1 LLTVSPVWGYLSW
14 VNGKV
19 MTKEYKEQFQKFI
32 DFGLTERETKVYM
45 ILLTKKCFTTSEIQN
60 SVDITRTKIY
70 EILQKMVARGIC
82 TERLVGKIKYYEAV
96 EPKLALQRVFD
107 KYKDECQSEF
117 SKRKNLK
124 DELIKVLNPV
134 FDISKNVSSPLDFIE
149 IMKDRELIQKKYLM
163 SVRET
168 KNEMLTFNKGPY
180 VCDTTKRLSEQI
192 KEENKLL
199 RRGAKSRNIYEDKEL
214 MSQKWLL
221 DCLKTLSKSG
231 NQARLTNN
239 LPIKMMVFDE
249 RRVILPLQQNSPE
262 GNGITLLFIEHHGL
276 ALACK
281 SLFDSVWEKSEKVIF

>member
-1 LLTVSPVWGYLSW
+1 
-14 VNGKV
+14 
-19 MTKEYKEQFQKFI
+19 MTLEIKKQFQKFI

-45 ILLTKKCFTTSEIQN
+45 MLLTKKCFTTSELQN

-82 TERLVGKIKYYEAV
+82 TERSVGKIKYYEAV
-96 EPKLALQRVFD
+96 EPRLAFQRVFD
-107 KYKDECQSEF
+107 KYNEECQNEF
-117 SKRKNLK
+117 DRRKKLK
-124 DELIKVLNPV
+124 VELIKALNPV
-134 FDISKNVSSPLDFIE
+134 FDKSKDVVSPLDFIE
-149 IMKDRELIQKKYLM
+149 IMKDKNQIQKKYLM

-192 KEENKLL
+192 KEERILL
-199 RRGAKSRNIYEDKEL
+199 KRGIISRNIYEEGEL
-214 MSQKWLL
+214 KSQIWLMN
-221 DCLKTLSKSG
+221 CLKALSKSG
-231 NQARLTNN
+231 NKARITKN

-262 GNGITLLFIEHHGL
+262 GNGITMLYIEHHGL

-281 SLFDSVWEKSEKVIF
+281 SLFNSVWEKAEPIF

>member
-1 LLTVSPVWGYLSW
+1 
-14 VNGKV
+14 

-45 ILLTKKCFTTSEIQN
+45 ILLTRKHFTTSEIQN

-96 EPKLALQRVFD
+96 EPKIAFQRVFD
-107 KYKDECQSEF
+107 KYHDECKNEF
-117 SKRKNLK
+117 DKRKKLK

-134 FDISKNVSSPLDFIE
+134 FDKSKNVSSPLDFIE
-149 IMKDRELIQKKYLM
+149 IMKDKELIQRKYLM
-163 SVRET
+163 CVRET
-168 KNEMLTFNKGPY
+168 KKEMLTFNKGPY
-180 VCDTTKRLSEQI
+180 VCDTSKRLSEQI

-199 RRGAKSRNIYEDKEL
+199 KRGAKSRNLYEDKEL

-221 DCLKTLSKSG
+221 DCLKNLSRSG
-231 NQARLTNN
+231 NEAKLAKD

-249 RRVILPLQQNSPE
+249 RRVILPLQQNSAE

-281 SLFDSVWEKSEKVIF
+281 SLFDSIWEKSDKVNF

>member
-1 LLTVSPVWGYLSW
+1 
-14 VNGKV
+14 

-45 ILLTKKCFTTSEIQN
+45 ILLTKKSFTTSEIQN

-82 TERLVGKIKYYEAV
+82 TERLIGKIKYYEAV

-107 KYKDECQSEF
+107 KYRDECQKQF
-117 SKRKNLK
+117 DKRKYLK
-124 DELIKVLNPV
+124 DELIKVLNPM
-134 FDISKNVSSPLDFIE
+134 FDKSKNVVSPLDFIE
-149 IMKDRELIQKKYLM
+149 IMKDKEQIQNKYLM

-168 KNEMLTFNKGPY
+168 KKEMLTFNKGPY
-180 VCDTTKRLSEQI
+180 VCDTTRRLSEQI

-199 RRGAKSRNIYEDKEL
+199 KRGASSRNIYEEKEL
-214 MSQKWLL
+214 MSQEWLL
-221 DCLKTLSKSG
+221 NCLNSLSKSG
-231 NQARLTNN
+231 HKARITKD

-249 RRVILPLQQNSPE
+249 KRVILPLQQNSPE
-262 GNGITLLFIEHHGL
+262 GNGITLLFIEHNGL

-281 SLFDSVWEKSEKVIF
+281 SLFDSLWENSSTVKF

>member
-1 LLTVSPVWGYLSW
+1 MFVITDY
-14 VNGKV
+14 
-19 MTKEYKEQFQKFI
+19 MTLEIKRQFQKFI

-45 ILLTKKCFTTSEIQN
+45 MLLTKKCFTTSELQN

-82 TERLVGKIKYYEAV
+82 TERSVGKIKYYEAV

-107 KYKDECQSEF
+107 KYKEECQSEYER
-117 SKRKNLK
+117 RKHLK
-124 DELIKVLNPV
+124 DELIKALNPV
-134 FDISKNVSSPLDFIE
+134 FDKSKDVVSPLDFIE
-149 IMKDRELIQKKYLM
+149 IMKDKNQIQKKYLM

-180 VCDTTKRLSEQI
+180 VCDTSKRLGEQI
-192 KEENKLL
+192 KEEKKLL
-199 RRGAKSRNIYEDKEL
+199 KSGIISRNLYEDAEL
-214 MSQKWLL
+214 KSQAWLMN
-221 DCLKTLSKSG
+221 CLKTLSGSG
-231 NQARLTNN
+231 NQARITKN

-262 GNGITLLFIEHHGL
+262 GNGITMLYIEHHGL

-281 SLFDSVWEKSEKVIF
+281 SLFNSVWEKSDVLKF

>member
-1 LLTVSPVWGYLSW
+1 MYPLD
-14 VNGKV
+14 N
-19 MTKEYKEQFQKFI
+19 MTLEIKKQFQKFI

-45 ILLTKKCFTTSEIQN
+45 MLLTKKCFTTSELQN

-82 TERLVGKIKYYEAV
+82 TERSVGKIKYYEAV

-107 KYKDECQSEF
+107 KYKEECQSEF
-117 SKRKNLK
+117 EKRKHLK
-124 DELIKVLNPV
+124 EVLIKALNPV
-134 FDISKNVSSPLDFIE
+134 FDKSKDVVSPLDFIE
-149 IMKDRELIQKKYLM
+149 IMKDKNQIQKKYLM

-180 VCDTTKRLSEQI
+180 VCDTSKRLGEQI
-192 KEENKLL
+192 KEEKKLL
-199 RRGAKSRNIYEDKEL
+199 KSGIVSRNLYEETEL
-214 MSQKWLL
+214 KNQTWLMN
-221 DCLKTLSKSG
+221 CLKILSGSG
-231 NQARLTNN
+231 NQARITKN

-262 GNGITLLFIEHHGL
+262 GNGITMLYIEHHGL

-281 SLFDSVWEKSEKVIF
+281 SLFNSVWEKSDVLRF